1 MSDLDNYTKEVKPT
15 SLTTEEEVSK
25 DFNIE
30 YIEKFIKELDYEKY
44 NNFISGKVYQ
54 KNKEL
59 NLYNSITK
67 LLLDNINGID
77 DNSTDGTNKNLSK
90 LNKKLLID
98 NLQNLNTLL
107 NNLPIDNIKIFYSLL
122 GTMIQYIYEFE
133 KK

>member
-15 SLTTEEEVSK
+15 SLTMEEEVSK

-67 LLLDNINGID
+67 LLLDNINSID

>member
-15 SLTTEEEVSK
+15 SLTTEEEVNK

>member
-15 SLTTEEEVSK
+15 SLTMEEEVSK